1 MFTLSL
7 TPALF
12 PRGEGEAFER
22 RRQPHPPVIGPGV
35 AEGSSLP
42 MNLSFGVPALA
53 GPDRLKAE
61 LQARCP

>member
-1 MFTLSL
+1 
-7 TPALF
+7 
-12 PRGEGEAFER
+12 
-22 RRQPHPPVIGPGV
+22 V

-61 LQARCP
+61 LQAAGERLWFFTASFGCSLSWGRGSGETRRPHAELHNKL